1 MQLKPVLF
9 KDQLY
14 MLCDLVKKKSQLKP
28 PRLMVFQL
36 GQPYL
41 SSLPELGKE
50 YTGSNSFRGSIFIS
64 SPSYCTFS

>member
-1 MQLKPVLF
+1 MTLLKKIPLIRGPMQLKPVLF

-36 GQPYL
+36 GQPYSKQSTRAWQGIHRL
-41 SSLPELGKE
+41 K
-50 YTGSNSFRGSIFIS
+50 
-64 SPSYCTFS
+64 

>member
-14 MLCDLVKKKSQLKP
+14 MLCDIVKKKSQLKP

-36 GQPYL
+36 GQPYSKQSTRAWQGIHRL
-41 SSLPELGKE
+41 E
-50 YTGSNSFRGSIFIS
+50 
-64 SPSYCTFS
+64 

>member
-36 GQPYL
+36 GQPCSKQSTRAWQGIHRL
-41 SSLPELGKE
+41 E
-50 YTGSNSFRGSIFIS
+50 
-64 SPSYCTFS
+64 